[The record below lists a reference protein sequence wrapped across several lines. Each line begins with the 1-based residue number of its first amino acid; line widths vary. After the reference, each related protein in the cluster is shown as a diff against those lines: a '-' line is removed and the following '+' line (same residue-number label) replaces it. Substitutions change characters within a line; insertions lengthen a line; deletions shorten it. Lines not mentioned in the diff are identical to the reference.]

1 MSSQYNQVKKI
12 ARWIDN
18 KMSKHIFIVETG
30 SDYSDSDLKQIIENT
45 CLSEGI
51 DYVFYDTFK
60 SDKDAMGDWSAMKKT
75 ATILSEIAKKKNIF
89 IGANIQLTDDAALLK
104 PLELT
109 SNNIANSKQI
119 KHVLDA
125 LCLFR
130 EIPVSDYRE
139 YKYWKSINDNPADVE
154 LLPLDNNKRYYVCKI
169 DKNRAGSKPDLL
181 FSLNLDT
188 NIWTEEGRVA
198 AVRNIK
204 SISDRTVKHNNN
216 GTTTET
222 TISKWE
228 S

>member
-1 MSSQYNQVKKI
+1 MRN
-12 ARWIDN
+12 R
-18 KMSKHIFIVETG
+18 
-30 SDYSDSDLKQIIENT
+30 
-45 CLSEGI
+45 
-51 DYVFYDTFK
+51 
-60 SDKDAMGDWSAMKKT
+60 
-75 ATILSEIAKKKNIF
+75 KKNIF